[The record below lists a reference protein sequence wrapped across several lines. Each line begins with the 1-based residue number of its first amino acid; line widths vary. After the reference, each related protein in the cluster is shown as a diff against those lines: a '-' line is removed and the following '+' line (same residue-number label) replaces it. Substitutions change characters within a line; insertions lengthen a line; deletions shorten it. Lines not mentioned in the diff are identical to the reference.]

1 MKAMFIILLFISA
14 LMTLRMITVEFIGK
28 GLTQLGYIVLFV
40 SAIVLSISVGVT
52 LGDMQISCLK

>member
-1 MKAMFIILLFISA
+1 MKAMFIILLFIST
-14 LMTLRMITVEFIGK
+14 LMTLRMIHVEFIGK

>member
-1 MKAMFIILLFISA
+1 MKAMFIILLFIST
-14 LMTLRMITVEFIGK
+14 LMTLRMLYVEFIGK

-52 LGDMQISCLK
+52 LGDIQISCLK

>member
-1 MKAMFIILLFISA
+1 MKAMFIILLFISL
-14 LMTLRMITVEFIGK
+14 LMTLRMLQVELFGK